1 MKKVKFKKNNGF
13 AASDALIAI
22 VIITI
27 FTGLIS
33 TISYNIYLSN
43 ASLKRMSKAN
53 NYIID
58 VFEHVDKMYYED
70 VNEENL
76 TAYVNEKYKNEEVQ
90 AVNSEETE
98 VQTPF
103 KFVIKVQ
110 KYSEMTGN
118 EGKLDLV
125 KEITA
130 TVKYKL
136 GNREQIITM
145 KKSKNRERVI
155 TPNKPDLSLI
165 QLNNGENIY
174 PVKEKNGEYVVCNA
188 NDDTWYNYTNNN
200 YAVATVTSAELK
212 IGDNVEESYKKYK
225 WIPRYA
231 QNIENST
238 DIKYLFSNTNKYI
251 EEQNGYEKLVDIG
264 TNYAVG
270 ELFKNGLLGV
280 WEEI

>member
-1 MKKVKFKKNNGF
+1 MKKTKFKQNNGF

-22 VIITI
+22 IIITI

-58 VFEHVDKMYYED
+58 VFEYAEKMYYED
-70 VNEENL
+70 VNEETL
-76 TAYVNEKYKNEEVQ
+76 TTYINKKYKNEEVQ

-98 VQTPF
+98 VQVPF
-103 KFVIKVQ
+103 KLVIQVQ
-110 KYSEMTGN
+110 NYNEMTGN

-136 GNREQIITM
+136 GNRDQIITM
-145 KKSKNRERVI
+145 KKSKNREKI
-155 TPNKPDLSLI
+155 TMPNNPDLSLI
-165 QLNNGENIY
+165 QLNEGEKIY
-174 PVKEKNGEYVVCNA
+174 PVKEKNGKYVVCNE

-200 YAVATVTSAELK
+200 YAVVTITSTELNV
-212 IGDNVEESYKKYK
+212 GDKLEETYKKYK
-225 WIPRYA
+225 WVPRYA
-231 QNIENST
+231 VNSDNLA
-238 DIKYLFSNTNKYI
+238 DIKYLFSNTNKYL
-251 EEQNGYEKLVDIG
+251 EEQDGYEILVDIG
-264 TNYAVG
+264 SDYIVE
-270 ELFKNGLLGV
+270 ELFTDGLLGV

>member
-110 KYSEMTGN
+110 KYSEMSGN

-130 TVKYKL
+130 TIKYKL

-174 PVKEKNGEYVVCNA
+174 PVKEKNGEYVVCNEY
-188 NDDTWYNYTNNN
+188 DETWYNYKNNN
-200 YAVATVTSAELK
+200 YAVVTVTSANLK
-212 IGDNVEESYKKYK
+212 VGDNIENSYKKYK

>member
-1 MKKVKFKKNNGF
+1 MKKTKFKQNNGF

-22 VIITI
+22 IIITI

-58 VFEHVDKMYYED
+58 VFEYVDKMYYED
-70 VNEENL
+70 VSEENL
-76 TAYVNEKYKNEEVQ
+76 TKYINEKYKNEEVQ

-98 VQTPF
+98 VQAPF
-103 KFVIKVQ
+103 KLVIQVQ
-110 KYSEMTGN
+110 NYNEMTGN

-136 GNREQIITM
+136 GNRDQIITM
-145 KKSKNRERVI
+145 KKSKNREKI
-155 TPNKPDLSLI
+155 TMPNNPDLSLI
-165 QLNNGENIY
+165 QLNEGEKIY
-174 PVKEKNGEYVVCNA
+174 PVKEKNGEYVVCNE

-200 YAVATVTSAELK
+200 YAVVTVTSTELSV
-212 IGDNVEESYKKYK
+212 GDNVEESYKKYK

-231 QNIENST
+231 QNIENPS
-238 DIKYLFSNTNKYI
+238 DIKYLFSNTNKYMK
-251 EEQNGYEKLVDIG
+251 EQNGYEILVDISSD
-264 TNYAVG
+264 YEVG
-270 ELFKNGLLGV
+270 ELFADSLLGV

>member
-33 TISYNIYLSN
+33 TIAYNIYLSN

-58 VFEHVDKMYYED
+58 VFEYIDKMYYED

-76 TAYVNEKYKNEEVQ
+76 TEYVNEKYKNEDVQ

-110 KYSEMTGN
+110 NYNEMTGN

-145 KKSKNRERVI
+145 KKSKNRERVT

-165 QLNNGENIY
+165 QLNAGEKVY

-231 QNIENST
+231 QNNGNSN
-238 DIKYLFSNTNKYI
+238 DIKYLFSNTNKYL

-264 TNYAVG
+264 TNYVVG
-270 ELFKNGLLGV
+270 ELFENGLLGV

>member
-103 KFVIKVQ
+103 KFIIKVQ
-110 KYSEMTGN
+110 KYNEMTGN

-165 QLNNGENIY
+165 QLNNGENVY
-174 PVKEKNGEYVVCNA
+174 SVKEKNGEYVVCSE
-188 NDDTWYNYTNNN
+188 DDETWYNYKNNN
-200 YAVATVTSAELK
+200 YAVVTVTSANLK